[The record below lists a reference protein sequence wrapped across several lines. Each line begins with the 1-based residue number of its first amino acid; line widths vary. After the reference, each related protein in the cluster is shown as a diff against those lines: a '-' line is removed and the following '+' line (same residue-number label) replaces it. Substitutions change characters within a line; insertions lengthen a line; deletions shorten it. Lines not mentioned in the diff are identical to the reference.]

1 MKSLKW
7 ELLRKMLG
15 GFLLVSL
22 CLIGFS
28 KPFQDYLHI
37 PKNVTIFQGDEI
49 NFAKAAEVTANIN
62 QSMDHVSVQEAKQSL
77 AIKGKKVGQDEILLE
92 LAGLPIK
99 KVDVKV
105 LKNFRVIPGGQSIGV
120 KLNSKG
126 VLVVGHHLVET
137 KNGKVSPGDLA
148 GIKVGDI
155 ITKLNGQTI
164 EKMSDVAPFVQE
176 AGEKGTAL
184 KVTIQRDSGKFN
196 TEIEPQK
203 DESENIYKLGLYITG
218 DGRSAALGCRIPGF
232 AEARGQDQEIVRR
245 GFAGSALGAGHLLPH
260 LGQRIGGGA

>member
-1 MKSLKW
+1 
-7 ELLRKMLG
+7 MLG

-37 PKNVTIFQGDEI
+37 PKSITILQGDEI
-49 NFAKAAEVTANIN
+49 NFAKAAEVSANIN
-62 QSMDHVSVQEAKQSL
+62 QDRVSVHDEKQSL

-137 KNGKVSPGDLA
+137 INGKVSPGDQA

-176 AGEKGTAL
+176 AGEKGTP
-184 KVTIQRDSGKFN
+184 IS
-196 TEIEPQK
+196 
-203 DESENIYKLGLYITG
+203 
-218 DGRSAALGCRIPGF
+218 
-232 AEARGQDQEIVRR
+232 
-245 GFAGSALGAGHLLPH
+245 
-260 LGQRIGGGA
+260 